1 MLKSDFNKVTLQL
14 YWNRTFEWVSSSK
27 FAAYFQNIFKNT
39 SGRQL
44 LHDSQFNY
52 YRINLDLFA
61 SSDRNR
67 VLKWNPLKQ

>member
-14 YWNRTFEWVSSSK
+14 YWNRTSEWVFSSK
-27 FAAYFQNIFKNT
+27 FAAYFQNNFKNT
-39 SGRQL
+39 SGWQL
-44 LHDSQFNY
+44 LHDAQFNY